1 MYIPPV
7 MMVLSS
13 NPSNAIDAQMF
24 VPVERL
30 MPFTESLQEVY

>member
-1 MYIPPV
+1 

-30 MPFTESLQEVY
+30 KALVNIVFDRFKKS